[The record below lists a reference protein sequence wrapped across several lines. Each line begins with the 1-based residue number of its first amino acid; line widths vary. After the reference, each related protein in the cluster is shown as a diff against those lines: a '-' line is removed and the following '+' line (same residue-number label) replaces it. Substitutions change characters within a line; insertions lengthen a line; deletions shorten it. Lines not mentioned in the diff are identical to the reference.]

1 MNQHSET
8 NFTRNLTPTALRG
21 IAGITSVTS
30 AIAAYP
36 IAADLFGMVAG
47 GVMVASSAAVIYAG
61 WHYVGTETDTSDNGI
76 MKRIGAGVMASAF
89 AVAMVAGI
97 HASADLSHAT
107 TATSAAAEADKLYSE
122 QEAARMS
129 ALASMTAELRDTQK
143 SKYPAEYASL
153 QKQVEKLSTPTPRT
167 ATASQI
173 TQGLGTASTAYQW
186 GVASVFEV
194 VTPALLL
201 LAGMFSRRNPKLL
214 ITEAS
219 TIPAT
224 LSTPTATLDRNPQ
237 PLAVEEVEK
246 TATPY
251 ELLKAMRV
259 KPDLNGFVTVAM
271 IRAAAF
277 GCTDWQAREAIKEAH
292 AMGILD
298 KSGEGG
304 ATRYTYKT
312 TLRAVK

>member
-153 QKQVEKLSTPTPRT
+153 QKQVEKLSAPTPRT

-194 VTPALLL
+194 VTPALLV
-201 LAGMFSRRNPKLL
+201 LAGMFSRRKRVDVGLTQGVSKVVDVQTTPDNPLTTPSTLENNPVTLL
-214 ITEAS
+214 ATRQIQPNTEGFITAS
-219 TIPAT
+219 AVMDAT
-224 LSTPTATLDRNPQ
+224 
-237 PLAVEEVEK
+237 
-246 TATPY
+246 
-251 ELLKAMRV
+251 
-259 KPDLNGFVTVAM
+259 
-271 IRAAAF
+271 
-277 GCTDWQAREAIKEAH
+277 GCTDRQARDAIKTAH
-292 AMGILD
+292 QQDYLT
-298 KSGEGG
+298 KTGEGG